1 MTLSRARDTGA
12 KDGMVRGTNSLYGG
26 TLVMKRFVLPIV
38 TAATIVAIYAACSDN
53 TSVAPRGVSA
63 PHRPSLAKD
72 VPFNDE
78 GQCLAQDWADAGKS
92 PALDSGHCTANDISI
107 ASVDIKSF
115 FDADGEHIYTG
126 QEIHCKQGDPITL
139 KLNAHLEQTDQA
151 ERDNIGIWLA
161 TDGGDARTGACN
173 HYNLVAP
180 ALGTTVEGVSNKDGD
195 ECGDLFGHT
204 ITGDI
209 SLGTVTYQCEPG
221 TTSSLHIGSCLSW
234 QQNDGFQCPES
245 GVLADSP
252 HNFRVGTLPG
262 TSSKCNCSGFDLP
275 IIVDQVAH
283 LEVVKACVP
292 TTDGGTFNL
301 SINGTV
307 EKTDATCTGP
317 GNTTGS
323 KEVSA
328 GTNQS
333 PGATVTFGEANGTG
347 TDLGSYSSTRV
358 CADRAAPN
366 TVRLASGSGTGGSFT
381 IQPGQDIICTITN
394 TRLAS
399 VTIKKVTNPAETDAA
414 TATSFSFS
422 QTFDGTGNF
431 SLIHNGTKTFSNVAI
446 GAAKTVIESDPT
458 PGYDLSS
465 IVCTGAATYTGTVAT
480 RTLSVTPAAGE
491 TITCTFTNTKRGTV
505 TIKKVTDPA
514 ESGATATSFTFSQ
527 TFDATGNFSLIHNGT
542 KTFSNIV
549 PGTAKT
555 VVESDPTPGY
565 DLTSIVCTGAATYT
579 GTVATRTLSVTPAAG
594 ETITCTFT
602 NTKRGKITIVKDDQ
616 NPEKDP
622 TDFSFTTTGD
632 GLSGFPLDDDD
643 DATLSNTKVFS
654 NLVPG
659 GSRVITEGANTSW
672 DLTAI
677 NCTGSG
683 YTTDVPNRKVTIVL
697 TNGGDV
703 TCTFVNQRKARLTI
717 TKVITGGGAQQF
729 DFSRT
734 GISNFQLG
742 NGGSVSSG
750 FTLAP
755 ATYTVC
761 ELSLAVAWSA
771 TATLDG
777 QPLQGTLFFNPNAVD
792 SPPQDLGTRCA
803 SIVLA
808 YGDDRTL
815 VVTNNPP
822 PTPGGNARTIGYW
835 KNWSSC
841 AQSSGKQYD
850 KAKQRGDWSKT
861 LDGNLPQQIGDLFL
875 AGAAVTGGDS
885 PDCLKA
891 VNILNK
897 TDIVSGKKMASDA
910 AYGLAAQL
918 LAAKLSIQAGADNT
932 VCHITNL
939 VADAQAFLANVINFT
954 GTGSYLSGKAG
965 QQALIDQANFYA
977 NLLDKYNN
985 NTCVDYTGYP

>member
-1 MTLSRARDTGA
+1 
-12 KDGMVRGTNSLYGG
+12 
-26 TLVMKRFVLPIV
+26 MKRFILPTV
-38 TAATIVAIYAACSDN
+38 TAAAIVAIYAACSDN
-53 TSVAPRGVSA
+53 SSVAPRGVSA
-63 PHRPSLAKD
+63 PHRPSLAKT

-78 GQCLAQDWADAGKS
+78 GQCLAQDWADAGKN
-92 PALDSGHCTANDISI
+92 PALDSGHCTANDVSI
-107 ASVDIKSF
+107 AGVDIKSF
-115 FDADGEHIYTG
+115 FDAQGEHIYTG
-126 QEIHCKQGDPITL
+126 QEIHCKEGDPIIL

-151 ERDNIGIWLA
+151 ERDNIGIWIA
-161 TDGGDARTGACN
+161 TDGGDARNGQCN

-180 ALGTTVEGVSNKDGD
+180 DFGTTVEGVSNKDGD

-204 ITGDI
+204 VTGDV
-209 SLGTVTYQCEPG
+209 SLGTVTYTCATAG
-221 TTSSLHIGSCLSW
+221 STTTTLHIGSCLSW
-234 QQNDGFQCPES
+234 QQNDGFECPS
-245 GVLADSP
+245 GGVESP

-275 IIVDQVAH
+275 IIVDRVAH

-292 TTDGGTFNL
+292 TSDGGKFNL

-307 EKTDATCTGP
+307 EKTDATCTSP
-317 GNTTGS
+317 DNTTGS

-347 TDLGSYSSTRV
+347 TDLGSYTSTRV
-358 CADRAAPN
+358 CVDRAAPN
-366 TVRLASGSGTGGSFT
+366 TVRLASGAGTGGSFT
-381 IQPGQDIICTITN
+381 IQPNQDIICTITN

-399 VTIKKVTNPAETDAA
+399 VTIKKVTDPAETDAA
-414 TATSFSFS
+414 TATSFAFS
-422 QTFDGTGNF
+422 QNFDATGNF
-431 SLIHNGTKTFSNVAI
+431 NLIHNGTKTFSNVTP
-446 GAAKTVIESDPT
+446 GAAKTVVETDPT
-458 PGYDLSS
+458 PGYDLTS

-491 TITCTFTNTKRGTV
+491 VITCTFTNRKRGTV

-514 ESGATATSFTFSQ
+514 ESGAGATSFSFSQ
-527 TFDATGNFSLIHNGT
+527 DFDATGNFSLIHNGT
-542 KTFSNIV
+542 KTFSGIV
-549 PGTAKT
+549 PGAAKT

-602 NTKRGKITIVKDDQ
+602 NTKRGSITIVKDDQ
-616 NPEKDP
+616 NPEKDA
-622 TDFSFTTTGD
+622 TDFAFTTTGA
-632 GLSGFPLDDDD
+632 GLSGFSLDDDD
-643 DATLSNTKVFS
+643 DPTLSNTKPFS

-659 GSRVITEGANTSW
+659 GSRVITEGANSNW

-683 YTTDVPNRKVTIVL
+683 YVTDVPNRKVTITL
-697 TNGGDV
+697 ANGGNV

-717 TKVITGGGAQQF
+717 TKVVTGGGSQTF
-729 DFSRT
+729 EFSRT
-734 GISNFQLG
+734 GISNFTLG

-750 FTLAP
+750 FLIAP
-755 ATYTVC
+755 GTYTVC
-761 ELSLAVAWSA
+761 ELNLAVAWAA

-777 QPLQGTLFFNPNAVD
+777 NPLVGATFFNPDVG
-792 SPPQDLGTRCA
+792 QDLGTRCA

-841 AQSSGKQYD
+841 AQSNGKQYD
-850 KAKQRGDWSKT
+850 KAKARGDWSKT

-875 AGAAVTGGDS
+875 AGAPSVGAAS
-885 PDCLKA
+885 PDCAKA
-891 VNILNK
+891 VSILDK
-897 TDIVSGKKMASDA
+897 TDIVTGKKMASDA

-918 LAAKLSIQAGADNT
+918 LAAKLSIQAGADAT

-939 VADAQAFLANVINFT
+939 IADAQNFLANTINFT

-977 NLLDKYNN
+977 GLLDKYNN
-985 NTCVDYTGYP
+985 NNCVDYTGFP

>member
-1 MTLSRARDTGA
+1 
-12 KDGMVRGTNSLYGG
+12 V
-26 TLVMKRFVLPIV
+26 
-38 TAATIVAIYAACSDN
+38 
-53 TSVAPRGVSA
+53 
-63 PHRPSLAKD
+63 
-72 VPFNDE
+72 
-78 GQCLAQDWADAGKS
+78 
-92 PALDSGHCTANDISI
+92 
-107 ASVDIKSF
+107 
-115 FDADGEHIYTG
+115 
-126 QEIHCKQGDPITL
+126 
-139 KLNAHLEQTDQA
+139 HLEQTDEA

-195 ECGDLFGHT
+195 ECGDLFQHT
-204 ITGDI
+204 VTGDV

-292 TTDGGTFNL
+292 TTDGGKFNL

-333 PGATVTFGEANGTG
+333 PGATVTFGEAAGTG
-347 TDLGSYSSTRV
+347 NDLNNYTSTRV

-399 VTIKKVTNPAETDAA
+399 VTIKKVTDPAETDAS
-414 TATSFSFS
+414 TATSFTFS

-431 SLIHNGTKTFSNVAI
+431 SLIHNGTKTFSNVAV

-465 IVCTGAATYTGTVAT
+465 IVCTGAATYTGTV
-480 RTLSVTPAAGE
+480 G
-491 TITCTFTNTKRGTV
+491 
-505 TIKKVTDPA
+505 
-514 ESGATATSFTFSQ
+514 
-527 TFDATGNFSLIHNGT
+527 
-542 KTFSNIV
+542 
-549 PGTAKT
+549 
-555 VVESDPTPGY
+555 
-565 DLTSIVCTGAATYT
+565 
-579 GTVATRTLSVTPAAG
+579 TRTLSVTPAAG

-616 NPEKDP
+616 NPEKDA

-643 DATLSNTKVFS
+643 DATLSNTKVFN

-659 GSRVITEGANTSW
+659 GSRVITEGANTNW

-697 TNGGDV
+697 ANGGNV
-703 TCTFVNQRKARLTI
+703 SCTFVNQRKARLTI
-717 TKVITGGGAQQF
+717 TKVITGGGAQVF

-755 ATYTVC
+755 NTYTVC
-761 ELSLAVAWSA
+761 EIGLAVSWAA

-777 QPLQGTLFFNPNAVD
+777 NPLTGASFFNPDAGGG
-792 SPPQDLGTRCA
+792 QDLGTRCA

-875 AGAAVTGGDS
+875 AGASVTGGDS

-891 VNILNK
+891 VSILNK

-939 VADAQAFLANVINFT
+939 VADAQAFLADVINFT